1 MKNNRI
7 ERCGRRYFAGCG
19 ILVKHSFENYIGHNE
34 ISDLYYTGI
43 SVGWVWGYKPSV
55 TRDNLIEKNLIYNIG
70 MGALSDMGGIYTLG
84 KQPGTVIRG
93 NVIHDVTTYD
103 YGAWGIYLDE
113 GSSYITVENNLCYK
127 VGKNGFNQHF
137 GQMNTIRN
145 NIFVK
150 TGHCAARVSL
160 WHINN
165 RALFEKNIMVT
176 DGKSS
181 YSSLIDGDS
190 IAPNQIIATSNLHYN
205 VSGPVSAMGEKEK
218 ISLEEFQTVYGNDKY
233 SIEADPMFVDYEN
246 NDFRLKP
253 ESPAYKIGFRDID
266 FSDVGIQ

>member
-1 MKNNRI
+1 MAAMERLPRI
-7 ERCGRRYFAGCG
+7 A
-19 ILVKHSFENYIGHNE
+19 LAAT
-34 ISDLYYTGI
+34 L
-43 SVGWVWGYKPSV
+43 
-55 TRDNLIEKNLIYNIG
+55 NI
-70 MGALSDMGGIYTLG
+70 
-84 KQPGTVIRG
+84 
-93 NVIHDVTTYD
+93 
-103 YGAWGIYLDE
+103 
-113 GSSYITVENNLCYK
+113 
-127 VGKNGFNQHF
+127 
-137 GQMNTIRN
+137 
-145 NIFVK
+145 
-150 TGHCAARVSL
+150 SL

-266 FSDVGIQ
+266 FSDAGIQ